1 MASAAAVVVT
11 DGDCSVTYDDGAG
24 GDANS
29 GVVVTDIGADCVV
42 RFTRAGGTATEW
54 TKPLGVTSVRVL
66 VVGGGGDS
74 GTSGSAGKGAGG
86 GGQVIEQLSYAFTSV
101 AQSVDVLPYEGGS
114 TSSSYFNPIIS

>member
-42 RFTRAGGTATEW
+42 RYHSNPS
-54 TKPLGVTSVRVL
+54 KI
-66 VVGGGGDS
+66 D
-74 GTSGSAGKGAGG
+74 
-86 GGQVIEQLSYAFTSV
+86 
-101 AQSVDVLPYEGGS
+101 VDTCFDEIGHLRKMNHKMMIDE
-114 TSSSYFNPIIS
+114 